1 MSQLNKTASA
11 ETQLFFWKFAAQLHE
26 CQYCF
31 YWHSPKIITLLLL
44 YKFKLWAPIIE
55 FWCFFVV
62 LILWIQQNG
71 ENLRIKWMQSELHDD
86 LLSSEISLLCLSCT
100 EAEITSHDPNL
111 TSTSVTACG
120 VHWNLGLH
128 SHSTLFPLTALV
140 FSNSWD
146 RKQKAFK
153 AVRLRLCSKWHS
165 WYVLMVLQTC
175 HGSCAC
181 ETVEH
186 PNGYFRDFA
195 TAHFAEA
202 LMQDPAK
209 LYWTVYAT

>member
-1 MSQLNKTASA
+1 MPQLNKTANA
-11 ETQLFFWKFAAQLHE
+11 ETNLFFSGNVLYNYLNVNIVFIDILQKSLH
-26 CQYCF
+26 YYYDF
-31 YWHSPKIITLLLL
+31 LIIN
-44 YKFKLWAPIIE
+44 E
-55 FWCFFVV
+55 FWCFLLV

-71 ENLRIKWMQSELHDD
+71 EKWELSECNLNLFP
-86 LLSSEISLLCLSCT
+86 SEISFLCVSCT
-100 EAEITSHDPNL
+100 EVGITSHDPNV
-111 TSTSVTACG
+111 TYTSVTACG
-120 VHWNLGLH
+120 VYWNFGFH
-128 SHSTLFPLTALV
+128 SHSTLFPLTDLV
-140 FSNSWD
+140 FSNCWD

-186 PNGYFRDFA
+186 PIGYFRDFV

-202 LMQDPAK
+202 LMQAPAK
-209 LYWTVYAT
+209 LYWTVYAK